1 MLYNQ
6 AFSGYKNIA
15 YVLPDSFSVGS
26 STAEPKKIVN
36 TKHNK
41 LIH

>member
-6 AFSGYKNIA
+6 AFSGYKNRA
-15 YVLPDSFSVGS
+15 YVLSDSLSVGS
-26 STAEPKKIVN
+26 STAEPKKFN
-36 TKHNK
+36 TKYNK